1 MQEIDKIKDA
11 TEKGEGTG
19 KQQPVSKPQPKVL
32 TPATPQVAFTTA
44 TACGGSQEAEES
56 FQGWY
61 PKTFEDRSTE
71 STFARGLLGVPTPLQ
86 PRSYHGGGASKNAL
100 EAAHAFDGGSVR
112 TGGVRGYPH
121 QEFHHD
127 HTKTKEGFR

>member
-1 MQEIDKIKDA
+1 M
-11 TEKGEGTG
+11 
-19 KQQPVSKPQPKVL
+19 SKPQPKVL
-32 TPATPQVAFTTA
+32 TPASPPVAFTTA
-44 TACGGSQEAEES
+44 TAFGGSQAVEES

-71 STFARGLLGVPTPLQ
+71 S
-86 PRSYHGGGASKNAL
+86 AL